1 MKKEERKEIKK
12 NRKGI
17 VLVYTA
23 IFLWILV
30 IILLGIF
37 SEQLK
42 NVSYA
47 TTAVPVTQ
55 KVYVS
60 PNIEE
65 IDLENVIENN
75 TKDVL
80 KEKFEIQEID
90 LEYTTKYQDNP
101 EIPKDMIQVLQ
112 EGIDGKQQI
121 IIKKTYQNGELI
133 EEKEVGTK
141 VTKASVDKI
150 VSVGTAG
157 YRSNY
162 QVQNGDCLYVTSDI
176 LAIYQ
181 EENINSQKLITIN
194 KKEKVTFISQKGE
207 WYRVKYGSYIGYAK
221 KDCLTYIDPNQKEG
235 QEESSQDTYTK
246 SQLLGKLSKNMSLN
260 KPSGLS
266 LEQFKK
272 VLSGNSKDKNGVFE
286 QNYKYFYY
294 IEKQY
299 NVNGIFVA
307 AVGIHESA
315 WGTSSISLRKK
326 NLFGY
331 GAYDRNPSDN
341 AYSFDSYSEGID
353 LIARVFAKYYLNPK
367 GTKIYNNEVAT
378 GSHYNGPTLTGV
390 NTDYATDKNWANGV
404 YSWMSYL
411 YNRL

>member
-133 EEKEVGTK
+133 EEKK
-141 VTKASVDKI
+141 
-150 VSVGTAG
+150 
-157 YRSNY
+157 
-162 QVQNGDCLYVTSDI
+162 
-176 LAIYQ
+176 
-181 EENINSQKLITIN
+181 
-194 KKEKVTFISQKGE
+194 
-207 WYRVKYGSYIGYAK
+207 
-221 KDCLTYIDPNQKEG
+221 
-235 QEESSQDTYTK
+235 
-246 SQLLGKLSKNMSLN
+246 
-260 KPSGLS
+260 
-266 LEQFKK
+266 
-272 VLSGNSKDKNGVFE
+272 
-286 QNYKYFYY
+286 
-294 IEKQY
+294 
-299 NVNGIFVA
+299 
-307 AVGIHESA
+307 
-315 WGTSSISLRKK
+315 
-326 NLFGY
+326 
-331 GAYDRNPSDN
+331 
-341 AYSFDSYSEGID
+341 
-353 LIARVFAKYYLNPK
+353 
-367 GTKIYNNEVAT
+367 
-378 GSHYNGPTLTGV
+378 
-390 NTDYATDKNWANGV
+390 
-404 YSWMSYL
+404 
-411 YNRL
+411 